1 MMMVMV
7 DAFLC
12 PFQNRVLEAV
22 TRKMRCWQLQRCSI
36 TYIFD
41 AAYVLL
47 TCSII
52 YLCREVGIYLRISQ
66 EIRCYF
72 TILLLRVSQLVA
84 DLSLGRLANGKLL
97 GARLTMPSTCSH
109 KLSGIIYVG
118 L

>member
-1 MMMVMV
+1 MRLRAMVMVMV

-12 PFQNRVLEAV
+12 PSQIRVLEAV

-36 TYIFD
+36 TCIFD

-52 YLCREVGIYLRISQ
+52 YLCREVGIHLRISP
-66 EIRCYF
+66 EIRCSF

-84 DLSLGRLANGKLL
+84 DLSLGRPANGKLL
-97 GARLTMPSTCSH
+97 GARLTIN
-109 KLSGIIYVG
+109 L
-118 L
+118 LA